1 VERKMKRSFVFMAA
15 ISVVSMLASP
25 ALAQGAGVV
34 DVGELLDN
42 APDYVGEI
50 TVRGELIGDY
60 GFRGDGS
67 MWTQLNDDSYAFDPV
82 LDDGELTGSNV
93 GVAVRIPVAVAEE
106 LDPPGGYRV
115 RGPVVLV
122 TGTWKYHD
130 VDRGGESYIEVAT
143 LQVVEPGRPLAEH
156 PNFLVLAAGIVLAG
170 GALYLRRRPHN

>member
-1 VERKMKRSFVFMAA
+1 MKRLFALLAA
-15 ISVVSMLASP
+15 IGLVLTLASP
-25 ALAQGAGVV
+25 ALAQSSGVV
-34 DVGELLDN
+34 DVGELLEN
-42 APDYVGEI
+42 APDYVGE
-50 TVRGELIGDY
+50 VMVQGELIGDF

-93 GVAVRIPVAVAEE
+93 GVAVRIPVAIAEQ

-143 LQVVEPGRPLAEH
+143 LQVVQPGGALAEH
-156 PNFLVLAAGIVLAG
+156 PNFLVLAAGIVLAV